1 VHVSGAAKFTI
12 SMPEDLLAE
21 IDAAAEAAGTTRSGV
36 IREAAAHYVVA
47 RRAESLAV
55 ERRLRV
61 TAALDR
67 MKSIAAQPKA
77 DDRPTLEVLREL
89 RRGHG
94 FEAPGSSDEP
104 GDAE

>member
-1 VHVSGAAKFTI
+1 MSGAAKFTI
-12 SMPEDLLAE
+12 SMPEELLAE

-36 IREAAAHYVVA
+36 IREAAAHYVVE
-47 RRAESLAV
+47 RRAESLAA
-55 ERRLRV
+55 ERRARV
-61 TAALDR
+61 SAALDR
-67 MKSIAAQPKA
+67 MKDIAAQPKA

-94 FEAPGSSDEP
+94 FEAPGGSDEA